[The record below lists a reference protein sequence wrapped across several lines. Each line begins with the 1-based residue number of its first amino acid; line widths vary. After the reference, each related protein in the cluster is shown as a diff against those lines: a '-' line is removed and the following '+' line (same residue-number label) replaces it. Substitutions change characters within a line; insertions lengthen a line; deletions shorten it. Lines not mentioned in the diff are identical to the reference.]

1 VTQKPG
7 ASEDPRV
14 QRTRKLI
21 LEAFIALTVER
32 GFAAVTVRDI
42 TERATINRSTFYRY
56 YLDKYALLDALTGE
70 ELEDDAAA
78 EGDDEEEHPGPVR
91 LLRRVRQHADFYRVM
106 LGTKGDPYFADLF
119 RQNTEKRFRSWLQG
133 QDDPNAPPLDLRVR
147 YVSYAGVGAILWW
160 LEQTPEISP
169 EQLARW
175 LSQLSLSIMGPFAKG
190 KAGQSQ

>member
-1 VTQKPG
+1 MTHKPEQ
-7 ASEDPRV
+7 SEDPRV

-21 LEAFIALTVER
+21 QEAFIALTVER

-42 TERATINRSTFYRY
+42 TERAMINRSTFYRY
-56 YLDKYALLDALTGE
+56 YLDKYDLLDAFANQVLGDEAAADGE
-70 ELEDDAAA
+70 EA
-78 EGDDEEEHPGPVR
+78 GEHPGPVR

-133 QDDPNAPPLDLRVR
+133 NDDPNAPPLDLRVR
-147 YVSYAGVGAILWW
+147 YVAYAGVGAILWW
-160 LEQTPEISP
+160 LEQAPETSP

-175 LSQLSLSIMGPFAKG
+175 LSQLSLSIMGPFVKG
-190 KAGQSQ
+190 K